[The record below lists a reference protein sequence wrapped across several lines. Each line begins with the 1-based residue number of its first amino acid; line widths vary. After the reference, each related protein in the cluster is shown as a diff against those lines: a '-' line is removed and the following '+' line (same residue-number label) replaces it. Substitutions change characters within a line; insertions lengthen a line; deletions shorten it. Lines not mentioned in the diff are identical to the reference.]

1 MAAVME
7 KKISIGEYNMNKIA
21 ICVSGQTRHFN
32 DAPQYTDDF
41 YKILDLF
48 SDYDY
53 DLFGHTWADQED
65 PHDAV
70 LNKFVEYRSDN
81 QEVIWDTINN
91 PNVYRDL
98 NNRPMWPQFF
108 TTEKDWHLKPEYQ
121 DMLNGISDTSYIDF
135 AKARI
140 NGSIGQIWSA
150 MESFLL
156 TKNHWDS
163 NRYMFVVRLRW
174 DSTLDS
180 IDESQIKQFKE
191 ILWQWAAGEGKFS
204 QQNPFGAIHKAQ
216 CLTTVDCVMGQGA
229 FYTNDMIY
237 VFKGHAFLRQILS
250 TTAIRTF
257 EQILS
262 QKPIDNPFMSSA
274 HQLWAEWL
282 INLGLLMSP
291 QLPDFIR
298 VNGPGDDNKPNK
310 KWRMQ

>member
-1 MAAVME
+1 MME

-91 PNVYRDL
+91 PDVYRDL

-140 NGSIGQIWSA
+140 N
-150 MESFLL
+150 
-156 TKNHWDS
+156 
-163 NRYMFVVRLRW
+163 
-174 DSTLDS
+174 
-180 IDESQIKQFKE
+180 
-191 ILWQWAAGEGKFS
+191 
-204 QQNPFGAIHKAQ
+204 
-216 CLTTVDCVMGQGA
+216 
-229 FYTNDMIY
+229 
-237 VFKGHAFLRQILS
+237 
-250 TTAIRTF
+250 
-257 EQILS
+257 
-262 QKPIDNPFMSSA
+262 
-274 HQLWAEWL
+274 
-282 INLGLLMSP
+282 
-291 QLPDFIR
+291 
-298 VNGPGDDNKPNK
+298 
-310 KWRMQ
+310 